1 MAGGKGLMKL
11 WYQKPAECWSEALPV
26 GNGRYG
32 GMVFGN
38 PQEEVI
44 QINEDS
50 IWSGKKL
57 DRINPDA
64 PKKLKEIRNL
74 IRAGKIE
81 EAQELT
87 LYALSGVPNSQRSYQ
102 TAGECYIHMHNIDD
116 ITHYYRDLDLEEG
129 IANVQFVSDGITY
142 QREVIASAPAGCM
155 AIHMMTKERAPFSFD
170 CHLGRKHNFTDEIL
184 SEDGKMVRFLVDGGK
199 EGISFCTNLSVDVQ
213 PEWMTKGGSVEII
226 GEFLVVKNVTECVLY
241 LDTETSFRYS
251 DYIVAARERCLL
263 AESLGWERF
272 RKQHIEDYQRL
283 YRRMQLH
290 YGQSDIK
297 MEEIPTDV
305 RLKQVQNGMTD
316 MGLLELYFQYGRYLL
331 ISSSR
336 EGSLPANLQGIWN
349 DSLTPPWESKY
360 TVNINTEMNYWM
372 AETANLSECHL
383 PLFEHLQRICE
394 NGKETARR
402 MYGCNGSVCHHNT
415 DIYADTAPQDHCITS
430 AFWVMGEAWL
440 ATHIW
445 EHYLFT
451 KDKKFLSENFY
462 VLEQS
467 VLFFYDFLIEGKNG
481 TLVTSPS
488 LSPENTYQMED
499 GTLGVLCES
508 PTMDTEILLEL
519 FHSYI
524 GACQVLGKSKE
535 EISKAEAVKKRFPPL
550 KIGKYGQLLEW
561 MEDYEEPEPGHR
573 HISHLYGLY
582 PGNSISKECTPE
594 LFNAAY
600 RTLERRLENGGGHT
614 GWSRAWII
622 GLWAAFGNGEK
633 AYENLNAILCMGT
646 FPNLMDNHPML
657 DGYVFQ
663 IDGNFGAAAAMIEML
678 VKSKENRIELL
689 PAITEKTKS
698 GCLSGVRLRCG
709 AELAMNWED
718 GKVIALE
725 IYPDKILEE
734 KWPVILCV
742 NGTEHHI
749 LLERN
754 VKFIDNY

>member
-1 MAGGKGLMKL
+1 MKL

-305 RLKQVQNGMTD
+305 RLKQVENGMTD